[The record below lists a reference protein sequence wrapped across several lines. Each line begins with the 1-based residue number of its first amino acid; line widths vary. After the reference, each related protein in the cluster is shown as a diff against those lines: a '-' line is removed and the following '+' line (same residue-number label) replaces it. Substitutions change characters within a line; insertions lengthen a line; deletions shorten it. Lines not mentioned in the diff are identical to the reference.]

1 MQETDCDCLCSLATG
16 LGNRSTYILFSKW
29 RQNFTLVAHALGH
42 LKPQPAGDK
51 WLWFRK
57 EEIIEVWSIC
67 TLNFE
72 YIPETPCRNKRGN
85 SPLALGQ
92 GIDNYR
98 RTMCQELN
106 IF

>member
-16 LGNRSTYILFSKW
+16 LSNRSTYILFSKW
-29 RQNFTLVAHALGH
+29 HQNFTLVAHALGH

-57 EEIIEVWSIC
+57 EQIIEVWSIC

-72 YIPETPCRNKRGN
+72 YIPETPRRNKHRN
-85 SPLALGQ
+85 NPLPPAQALDTSP
-92 GIDNYR
+92 
-98 RTMCQELN
+98 RTLCHELDL
-106 IF
+106 